1 MDKNAAIRQRM
12 KESQNKTSSQ
22 SLISADKENF
32 PKAQSSS
39 HETTSPFVSCYT
51 SGVDESSFHTADG
64 KSILSNLMSPL
75 PGNNNESQNQSYW
88 AMVGQY
94 SLSHSNNKENSN
106 QQIMEDS
113 LISMS
118 PAEKSS
124 RHWSW
129 QSSLL
134 PDTSISPIKS
144 MTPQKTGTPAV
155 SEDPTRYL
163 EEWENEA
170 AADPQAIVEVV
181 SNSQDDSDVVSDELH
196 VSDVLSPVSGPT
208 LLATKQYLEKIQKLE
223 VELRATKRKVDEEM
237 LRRNKLE
244 PGELD
249 LSQSLDNAASSS
261 HQRLV
266 DRNKTLAKEV
276 RFADQTCVELSGKNS
291 ALEREIAVLREQLDH
306 LRNRNDVLQEKT
318 AESQAQ
324 SQQLQQKVADLES
337 FYSKNELEVARLKDE
352 KVKMNEE
359 LNKAKAVAARWEFQC
374 QFVRNQLNE
383 RNENASDNTNNH
395 AESQAQ
401 LAIVTEERNTLRASA
416 QQLEKYVVDLEEE
429 RNQLQREKLE
439 LTTMKEVHCAE
450 IDSLTNLLVS
460 TREQLGT
467 AQNETSDASQQVEH
481 LRKELGLRETQH
493 KKQMADYVAEV
504 SRLQL
509 NASSVKKTGEQHE
522 NEVSSYQNQLRVR
535 NEEFERLEIH
545 ITKVLEEKRDVEL
558 LLEESRSVVARQES
572 QVTVAHNSLQQK
584 ELKLKKVVDLLAKA
598 DQRAVEA
605 QEKLIQGVKSF
616 FDKANR
622 MEAVLGNQASQLQ
635 ERLSNLTV
643 QLKFISSA
651 IDFDN
656 ESSVASHLS
665 REKEDEIELGD
676 VSRSLALN
684 ATLNLEKMEEAR
696 TSFDV
701 KHAMSADIVESPCL
715 SAGERTELSSIHD
728 ASQFFSDG
736 ASKSSSEE
744 ELQFE
749 KNAESCSPVTPSVK
763 ETRVSDRFHIKP
775 FFDNGIDLSPGELHD
790 LHIKMQKYRTE
801 RNSLLEKYE
810 LLEREKTAL
819 EATLETRT
827 RELNFELKHSTS
839 LTRVVDDLTRKQKD
853 TEEYVTMVN
862 QEKEEIA
869 QKLQMVE
876 EELLMA
882 QERITDLVKNVHK
895 LLQRQG
901 ESSHYSAE
909 LQEILLLTEAEKKK
923 YKESMSLFSK
933 QTAQAVNTIHELEHR
948 IQEGENA
955 SGNIETY
962 RTRLVL
968 LDSRLR
974 ETEAKLQ
981 LSEES
986 CLALREQN
994 LSYQQE
1000 LGSLVEEKNAIM
1012 QERNN
1017 CLKELSTLS
1026 KNLQSDTENSKIL
1039 SSKFDSR
1046 TAKLLVKND
1055 ELRKL
1060 QEELLRS
1067 NAELEKFKG
1076 SFAKT
1081 NSELSC
1087 VSRRQSE
1094 LEAITKQMKDDYENR
1109 LSELRQENQAE
1120 IERVSNENMLLIN
1133 ESSDLKVELN
1143 KQDARRNE
1151 LEKRLEQV
1159 SKDLEYAQKELA
1171 ERDVELQTTRVSL
1184 DEANTCVMGLKSS
1197 FLACNERLASLT
1209 AAHTEGVVEMERYRN
1224 LLESADDLE
1233 SAATARFLD
1242 AQSKLEQVQEE
1253 RDSLRLECQVMAE
1266 KLRDIE
1272 KYYTDLETTATK
1284 KSDKQEKNHNQ
1295 EIKRLHEVLEVTR
1308 AELESR
1314 DARIKQLVQ
1323 EVQKLNSIVSTMKTK
1338 QVEAENT
1345 TRKLRASSKELAAIK
1360 DELDIVRRDASDK
1373 SQQLQDFAGIKASL
1387 ELKIRRLRDHIR
1399 EQGKKI
1405 IRWEEFHE
1413 KRVRFLN
1420 KIRESNKRTRESA
1433 AKLAQF
1439 YSENGQLRGVPRT
1452 PWTTTEQSDLQY
1464 LHEQLE
1470 TELFEISKE
1479 LAHVVPQFA

>member
-1 MDKNAAIRQRM
+1 MTATLSNFGYFFRPTIDKNSAIRQRM
-12 KESQNKTSSQ
+12 KESQSKTVPQ
-22 SLISADKENF
+22 SLVSAEKENV

-39 HETTSPFVSCYT
+39 HETTSPFVSCYA

-64 KSILSNLMSPL
+64 KSILSNLMSPVS
-75 PGNNNESQNQSYW
+75 GNNNESQNQSYW

-94 SLSHSNNKENSN
+94 SLVHSNNKESSN
-106 QQIMEDS
+106 HQIMNDS

-118 PAEKSS
+118 PADKSS
-124 RHWSW
+124 RTWSW

-144 MTPQKTGTPAV
+144 MTPQKTGTPAL

-170 AADPQAIVEVV
+170 VSDPQAIVEVV
-181 SNSQDDSDVVSDELH
+181 SNSQDDSDVVSDALN

-223 VELRATKRKVDEEM
+223 LELRATKRKVDEEM
-237 LRRNKLE
+237 LRRNKIE

-306 LRNRNDVLQEKT
+306 LRSRNDALQEKT

-337 FYSKNELEVARLKDE
+337 ICSKNELEVARLKDE
-352 KVKMNEE
+352 KEKTNED
-359 LNKAKAVAARWEFQC
+359 LNKAKADAASWEFQC
-374 QFVRNQLNE
+374 QFVKDQLNE
-383 RNENASDNTNNH
+383 RNENAGVHTNH
-395 AESQAQ
+395 RAESQAQ
-401 LAIVTEERNTLRASA
+401 LAIVTEERNALRASA
-416 QQLEKYVVDLEEE
+416 QQVEKYVADLEGE

-450 IDSLTNLLVS
+450 IDSLTTLLTS

-467 AQNETSDASQQVEH
+467 AQNETSDARKQVER
-481 LRKELGLRETQH
+481 LSKELALRETQH
-493 KKQMADYVAEV
+493 NKRLAEYDTEL
-504 SRLQL
+504 SRLQM
-509 NASSVKKTGEQHE
+509 NASSKEQSME
-522 NEVSSYQNQLRVR
+522 QQKNEVRSYQEQIRLR
-535 NEEFERLEIH
+535 NEEFAQLETH

-572 QVTVAHNSLQQK
+572 QLAVARDSLEQN
-584 ELKLKKVVDLLAKA
+584 ERKLKKVVDLLAKA
-598 DQRAVEA
+598 DQRADEA
-605 QEKLIQGVKSF
+605 LRKLMEGVKNV
-616 FDKANR
+616 FDKTDR
-622 MEAVLGNQASQLQ
+622 MEAVFGNQASQLHD
-635 ERLSNLTV
+635 RLCNLNML
-643 QLKFISSA
+643 LKFISNA

-665 REKEDEIELGD
+665 RGKEDEFEMGD

-696 TSFDV
+696 TSFYV
-701 KHAMSADIVESPCL
+701 QHAMSADIVESPCL
-715 SAGERTELSSIHD
+715 STGERAELSSIHD

-744 ELQFE
+744 ELQLE
-749 KNAESCSPVTPSVK
+749 KNAPSCLPVTPSVK
-763 ETRVSDRFHIKP
+763 EIKGSDRFQIKS
-775 FFDNGIDLSPGELHD
+775 FFDNETDLFPGELHD
-790 LHIKMQKYRTE
+790 LRIKMQKYRDE
-801 RNSLLEKYE
+801 RNSLLEKHE
-810 LLEREKTAL
+810 LLGKEKAAL

-839 LTRVVDDLTRKQKD
+839 LTQVVDDLTRKQKD
-853 TEEYVTMVN
+853 ADEYVTKVK

-876 EELLMA
+876 DELLME
-882 QERITDLVKNVHK
+882 QERITDLVKDVHK

-923 YKESMSLFSK
+923 YKKSMSLFCK

-948 IQEGENA
+948 IQEGDNA
-955 SGNIETY
+955 SGNMETY
-962 RTRLVL
+962 RTRLIL

-974 ETEAKLQ
+974 ETEAKLH
-981 LSEES
+981 LSEECCS
-986 CLALREQN
+986 ALREQN
-994 LSYQQE
+994 LSYQQD
-1000 LGSLVEEKNAIM
+1000 LNSLMEEKNAIV
-1012 QERNN
+1012 QDRNN
-1017 CLKELSTLS
+1017 CLSELSTLS
-1026 KNLQSDTENSKIL
+1026 KDLEIVTKNSRELNSRLDTC
-1039 SSKFDSR
+1039 
-1046 TAKLLVKND
+1046 TAKLLVKDD

-1067 NAELEKFKG
+1067 NAELEEFKE
-1076 SFAKT
+1076 SFSK
-1081 NSELSC
+1081 NSSELFC
-1087 VSRRQSE
+1087 VSRRQTE
-1094 LEAITKQMKDDYENR
+1094 IEAITKPMKDEYENR
-1109 LSELRQENQAE
+1109 LSESHQEHQEE
-1120 IERVSNENMLLIN
+1120 IERLVSEKNLLIN
-1133 ESSDLKVELN
+1133 ESSDLKAQLNQQEIKRGEVEL
-1143 KQDARRNE
+1143 
-1151 LEKRLEQV
+1151 RLDQV
-1159 SKDLEYAQKELA
+1159 SKDLEYAKKELA
-1171 ERDVELQTTRVSL
+1171 ERDVELQSTKVSL
-1184 DEANTCVMGLKSS
+1184 DEATTCVMGLKSS

-1209 AAHTEGVVEMERYRN
+1209 AAHTESVVELERYRN

-1253 RDSLRLECQVMAE
+1253 RDSLQLEYQAMVE

-1272 KYYTDLETTATK
+1272 EYYTKLEAIASK
-1284 KSDKQEKNHNQ
+1284 KSEKEEKKRIQ
-1295 EIKRLHEVLEVTR
+1295 EIKRLQEVLEITR

-1323 EVQKLNSIVSTMKTK
+1323 EVRNLESTLSTMKTK
-1338 QVEAENT
+1338 QVEADST
-1345 TRKLRASSKELAAIK
+1345 AKKLCAASKELATIK

-1373 SQQLQDFAGIKASL
+1373 SRQLQDFAGIKASL
-1387 ELKIRRLRDHIR
+1387 ELKVRRLRDHIR

-1413 KRVRFLN
+1413 KRMQFLD
-1420 KIRESNKRTRESA
+1420 KIRESNMRTRESA

-1439 YSENGQLRGVPRT
+1439 YSERDQVSLD
-1452 PWTTTEQSDLQY
+1452 E
-1464 LHEQLE
+1464 
-1470 TELFEISKE
+1470 
-1479 LAHVVPQFA
+1479 